1 MSSSTVKQTQLSC
14 PDVLNNGKY
23 PRVDICS
30 CDGILCFTI
39 NNQTVLLWNPTIRKY
54 YIYPTLPI
62 ENERCD
68 SVFSF
73 GYDHFTHSYKIV
85 AVTNLRKKLKNE
97 VRVFTLGT
105 DSWRK
110 IQDLP
115 YSNCIVRPGVF
126 LSGTI
131 NWLVYDAE
139 IRSSH
144 FIISLDFENESY
156 QKFLLPNVETDHSS
170 LGVLRD
176 FLCVFASTDMF
187 VDVWI
192 MKKFGNKE
200 SWTKL
205 YQVPYYMGAWVK
217 YSYQKALYISND
229 DQLLMFFE
237 ELRKSKLAVYDL
249 KSGTFNKSN
258 IKSFTRNYMYP
269 EVYVESL
276 VSPCY

>member
-1 MSSSTVKQTQLSC
+1 
-14 PDVLNNGKY
+14 
-23 PRVDICS
+23 
-30 CDGILCFTI
+30 
-39 NNQTVLLWNPTIRKY
+39 
-54 YIYPTLPI
+54 
-62 ENERCD
+62 
-68 SVFSF
+68 VFSF

-85 AVTNLRKKLKNE
+85 AVTNLRNKKLNNE

-237 ELRKSKLAVYDL
+237 ELRQSKLDVYDF
-249 KSGTFNKSN
+249 KSGTFNTSN
-258 IKSFTRNYMYP
+258 IKSFIGDYMYP